1 MEAIMNARGTLPPIT
16 IAIDDFG
23 RLAQLARTLA
33 SQSHPLASPLFR
45 ELLRAEL
52 CDPDDLPHDV
62 VAMNRFVTY
71 TMEGDDGPVRRAL
84 VHPNDTIRP
93 AAELSI
99 LSPVGIS
106 LVGLRAGDRMSL
118 LEDHDDGDAA
128 ERWVEVV
135 AVGPSTRDGSRRK
148 RAEKENLVPV

>member
-23 RLAQLARTLA
+23 RLAQLARALA

-52 CDPDDLPHDV
+52 CEPDDLPHDV

-71 TMEGDDGPVRRAL
+71 SMDGGDGPVRRAL
-84 VHPNDTIRP
+84 VHPNEPIRP

-106 LVGLRAGDRMSL
+106 LVGLRTGARISL
-118 LEDHDDGDAA
+118 LEDDDGDAA
-128 ERWVEVV
+128 ERWLEVV
-135 AVGPSTRDGSRRK
+135 AVGSSTRDGSPRK
-148 RAEKENLVPV
+148 HSEKEDLVPV